1 MEIILKK
8 KESIL
13 SNIKSHIPAIILILL
28 IILISA
34 CAPSLDKQRMAMK
47 NTMSSYMHTP
57 YRYGGSSKSGIDCS
71 AFTQKVYSSAGISLP
86 RTASAQFSAGK
97 EIKNDNYLF
106 GDLLFYDTSIKDSNC
121 CCFFFP
127 FSLLFGH
134 KKPVKVTHVGIY
146 TSGGKFIH
154 ASTSRGVTTD
164 SINSSY
170 WGKRFL
176 GARRL
181 LKER

>member
-1 MEIILKK
+1 MEKDSKK
-8 KESIL
+8 KKSIL
-13 SNIKSHIPAIILILL
+13 RNISSHLTALFLILF

-34 CAPSLDKQRMAMK
+34 CAPSLDSQRMAMK
-47 NTMSSYMHTP
+47 NTMSAYMNTP
-57 YRYGGSSKSGIDCS
+57 YRYAGAAKSGIDCS

-86 RTASAQFSAGK
+86 RTASEQFSEGK
-97 EIKNDNYLF
+97 EVKGDDYLF
-106 GDLLFYDTSIKDSNC
+106 GDLLFFDTSIKDSNC

-134 KKPVKVTHVGIY
+134 SKPKNPTHVGIY
-146 TSGGKFIH
+146 TSGGKFTH
-154 ASTSRGVTTD
+154 ASASSGVTTD

-170 WGKRFL
+170 WEKRFL

-181 LKER
+181 LRE

>member
-1 MEIILKK
+1 MKNIVKTKEIAPR
-8 KESIL
+8 
-13 SNIKSHIPAIILILL
+13 NISSHIPALFLILL
-28 IILISA
+28 IVCISA
-34 CAPSLDKQRMAMK
+34 CAPSLDRQRMAMK
-47 NTMSSYMHTP
+47 NTMSSYMRTP
-57 YRYGGSSKSGIDCS
+57 YRYGGSTKSGIDCS

-86 RTASAQFSAGK
+86 RTAPAQFSAGK
-97 EIKNDNYLF
+97 EVKDNKYIF
-106 GDLLFYDTSIKDSNC
+106 GDLLFFDTSVKNGNC

-134 KKPVKVTHVGIY
+134 TKPAKATHVGIY

-164 SINSSY
+164 SINSTY
-170 WGKRFL
+170 WKKRFL